1 MAFAGMIFMFLG
13 VTVIVLGSCLILGS
27 LFLIIAF
34 VMRSKAGKDLKYDEA
49 GKAHISKWYLLPG
62 GIGILFFLPLIITFA
77 IVAYALVANSINN
90 SKSLS
95 YQVMHNNYRQAEKL
109 LKSGVSPDCTIDSNE
124 HAAPGEKTLLMIMS
138 GAGGYVDDFGDPVDE
153 VFTAD
158 EERMMKLLIDNGADI
173 ESVYYYHEEDFE
185 GHEYVTETDYYYYSD
200 GCGRTPLLEAA
211 ANGNFDVVKF
221 LVDEGA
227 DISAHDYTG
236 YGIVETIAD
245 NLDDDRGYEM
255 LVFAVD
261 NGARMYGI
269 TKLGQ
274 DAYFLAWRHNDRDTE
289 KIQAYLN
296 P

>member
-62 GIGILFFLPLIITFA
+62 GIGILFFLPLIITVA
-77 IVAYALVANSINN
+77 IVAYALVADSINN

-200 GCGRTPLLEAA
+200 GCGRTPVLEAA

>member
-77 IVAYALVANSINN
+77 IVAYALVADSIDN

-138 GAGGYVDDFGDPVDE
+138 GAAGYVDDFGDPVDE

-274 DAYFLAWRHNDRDTE
+274 DAYFLAGRHNDRDTE